1 MDVLFDREPHPG
13 KPAFRFPEQI
23 AERVFA
29 FMEDYDVVA
38 VARITPESRIFHETV
53 ISGKIVV
60 RQQLRKVIP
69 DWQSRRMRFDD
80 LVEEFQYQLVFD
92 LVPEHVFQ
100 DVAVDVLI
108 VFLRVHF
115 QDVERSALERR
126 DKMDHPLNTLMDAA
140 LLDARIRVFDP
151 GLDKVSSGDLFYR
164 MLDDVIHE
172 TGIPIDLS
180 DLLPVP
186 LIELSVAPHFP
197 FPGNEGFLQLLDVP
211 V

>member
-69 DWQSRRMRFDD
+69 DWQSRRMRIDD

-140 LLDARIRVFDP
+140 LLDARIRVFAP

-186 LIELSVAPHFP
+186 LIELSVSPHFP

>member
-69 DWQSRRMRFDD
+69 DWQSRRMRIDD

-126 DKMDHPLNTLMDAA
+126 DKMDHPLNALMDAA
-140 LLDARIRVFDP
+140 LLDARIRVFDS

-164 MLDDVIHE
+164 VLHDVIHE
-172 TGIPIDLS
+172 TWIPIDLS
-180 DLLPVP
+180 HLLPVP
-186 LIELSVAPHFP
+186 LFKLPIAPYFP
-197 FPGNEGFLQLLDVP
+197 FPGDQLFAQPLDVP